1 MTVEKLDDRLLSL
14 FAEWKRLRKEQG
26 DRREETPE
34 AEAEMRA
41 RGKHLNKIEKQ
52 IARFTPSTSESA
64 AALVQ
69 VLIYWA
75 KHGGPSESEQERML
89 KSLLG
94 WIESVGEYRKR
105 G

>member
-1 MTVEKLDDRLLSL
+1 MTVEKLDDHLLAL

-26 DRREETPE
+26 DRRGETPE

-41 RGKHLNKIEKQ
+41 RGKRFVKIEKQ
-52 IARFTPSTSESA
+52 IARFTPSTPESA

-75 KHGGPSESEQERML
+75 KYGGPSEGQQEKML
-89 KSLLG
+89 SGLLV
-94 WIESVGEYRKR
+94 WIEGVGKTA
-105 G
+105 